1 MDIYTLFFLAIAV
14 VIFFRLRAVLGKR
27 TGNERPP
34 FDPYTARD
42 SAREANREPVR
53 EDADAGGDK
62 VVTLPTARA
71 RMQHEIDPDE
81 QIGGVARP
89 GSAVENA
96 LRKLLSADPRFNARE
111 FVDGARL
118 AYEMIVT
125 AFAAGDKGTL
135 RPLLDEDVFR
145 SFSTAIDERNA
156 AGETV
161 DFTFIG
167 LDKSDIVEAELA
179 GRVAQITMRFKSQLI
194 TVTKDADGR
203 VIDGDPSE
211 VTEMT
216 DIWTFARDTSQSD
229 PNWKLV
235 ATEAT

>member
-14 VIFFRLRAVLGKR
+14 VIFFRLRSVLGKR
-27 TGNERPP
+27 TGHERPP

-42 SAREANREPVR
+42 AVR
-53 EDADAGGDK
+53 DDADAGGDK

-71 RMQHEIDPDE
+71 KTPPPLDADE
-81 QIGGVARP
+81 QIGGVVKP
-89 GSAVENA
+89 GSKVETA
-96 LRKLLSADPRFNARE
+96 LKSLLSADPQFNARE

-125 AFAAGDKGTL
+125 AFASGDKSIL
-135 RPLLDEDVFR
+135 KPLLDDDVFAG
-145 SFSTAIDERNA
+145 FTGAIDERTS

-167 LDKSDIVEAELA
+167 IDKSDIVEAELA
-179 GRVAQITMRFKSQLI
+179 GTVAQITMRFKSQLI
-194 TVTKDADGR
+194 SVTKDSDGR
-203 VIDGDPSE
+203 VIDGDPTE
-211 VTEMT
+211 VTEVT
-216 DIWTFARDTSQSD
+216 DIWTFARDTGQSD

>member
-1 MDIYTLFFLAIAV
+1 MRTTQGAETWTPVDIYTLFFLAIAV
-14 VIFFRLRAVLGKR
+14 VIFFRLRSVLGKR
-27 TGNERPP
+27 TGEERPP
-34 FDPYTARD
+34 FDPYTARE
-42 SAREANREPVR
+42 EAET
-53 EDADAGGDK
+53 GGDK

-71 RMQHEIDPDE
+71 RQADPDD
-81 QIGGVARP
+81 QIGGVVKA
-89 GSAVENA
+89 GSAVEGA
-96 LRKLLSADPRFNARE
+96 LKTLLSADPSFNARE
-111 FVDGARL
+111 FVDGGRL

-125 AFAAGDKGTL
+125 AFASGDKNAL
-135 RPLLDEDVFR
+135 QPLLDADVFNG
-145 SFSTAIDERNA
+145 FVQAIDDRNA

-179 GRVAQITMRFKSQLI
+179 DSVAQITMRFKSQLI
-194 TVTKDADGR
+194 SVTKDSDGR
-203 VIDGDPSE
+203 VIDGDPTE

-216 DIWTFARDTSQSD
+216 DIWTFARDVSTND

>member
-14 VIFFRLRAVLGKR
+14 VIFFRLRSVLGKR
-27 TGNERPP
+27 TGEERPP
-34 FDPYTARD
+34 FDPYTARE
-42 SAREANREPVR
+42 EAET
-53 EDADAGGDK
+53 GGDK

-71 RMQHEIDPDE
+71 RQAADPDD
-81 QIGGVARP
+81 QIGGVVKP
-89 GSAVENA
+89 GSAVESA
-96 LRKLLSADPRFNARE
+96 LKTLLSADPSFHARE
-111 FVDGARL
+111 FVDGARM

-125 AFAAGDKGTL
+125 AFASGDKAAL
-135 RPLLDEDVFR
+135 QPLLDEEVYQGFVQ
-145 SFSTAIDERNA
+145 AIDDRNE
-156 AGETV
+156 AGENV

-179 GRVAQITMRFKSQLI
+179 DKIAQITMRFKSQLI
-194 TVTKDADGR
+194 SVTKDSDGR
-203 VIDGDPSE
+203 VIDGDPTE

-216 DIWTFARDTSQSD
+216 DIWTFARDVSTGD

>member
-14 VIFFRLRAVLGKR
+14 VIFFRLRSVLGKR
-27 TGNERPP
+27 TGEERPP
-34 FDPYTARD
+34 FDPY
-42 SAREANREPVR
+42 SAREEAET
-53 EDADAGGDK
+53 GGDK

-71 RMQHEIDPDE
+71 RQAADPDD
-81 QIGGVARP
+81 QIGGVVKP
-89 GSAVENA
+89 GTAVEGA
-96 LRKLLSADPRFNARE
+96 LKSLLAADPSFNARE

-125 AFAAGDKGTL
+125 AFASGDKATL
-135 RPLLDEDVFR
+135 QPLLDEEVYEGFVK
-145 SFSTAIDERNA
+145 AIDERND

-179 GRVAQITMRFKSQLI
+179 DQIAQITMRFKSQLI
-194 TVTKDADGR
+194 SVTKDSDGR
-203 VIDGDPSE
+203 VIDGDPTE

-216 DIWTFARDTSQSD
+216 DIWTFARDVSSGD

>member
-14 VIFFRLRAVLGKR
+14 VIFFRLRSVLGKR
-27 TGNERPP
+27 TGTERPP
-34 FDPYTARD
+34 FDPYTARE
-42 SAREANREPVR
+42 EAET
-53 EDADAGGDK
+53 GGDK

-71 RMQHEIDPDE
+71 RPPADADQDL
-81 QIGGVARP
+81 GTLVKA
-89 GSAVENA
+89 GSAVEEA
-96 LRKLLSADPRFNARE
+96 LKAVMSADQTFSPRE

-125 AFAAGDKGTL
+125 AFASGDKNTL
-135 RPLLDEDVFR
+135 KPLLDEDVFKG
-145 SFSTAIDERNA
+145 FTAAIDERNA

-179 GRVAQITMRFKSQLI
+179 NRIAQITLRFKSQLI
-194 TVTKDADGR
+194 SVTKDSDGR
-203 VIDGDPSE
+203 VIDGDPTE

-216 DIWTFARDTSQSD
+216 DIWTFARDVGAND

>member
-1 MDIYTLFFLAIAV
+1 V
-14 VIFFRLRAVLGKR
+14 VIFFRLRSVLGKR
-27 TGNERPP
+27 TGEERPP
-34 FDPYTARD
+34 FDPYTARE
-42 SAREANREPVR
+42 EAET
-53 EDADAGGDK
+53 GGDK

-71 RMQHEIDPDE
+71 RQAADPDD
-81 QIGGVARP
+81 QIGGVVKP
-89 GSAVENA
+89 GSAVEGA
-96 LRKLLSADPRFNARE
+96 LKTLLSADPSFHARE

-125 AFAAGDKGTL
+125 AFASGDKATL
-135 RPLLDEDVFR
+135 QPLLDQEVYQGFVQ
-145 SFSTAIDERNA
+145 AIDERNA

-179 GRVAQITMRFKSQLI
+179 GQIAQITMRFKSQLI
-194 TVTKDADGR
+194 SVTKDSDGR
-203 VIDGDPSE
+203 VIDGDPTE

-216 DIWTFARDTSQSD
+216 DIWTFARDVSMGD

>member
-1 MDIYTLFFLAIAV
+1 VDIYTLFFLAIAV
-14 VIFFRLRAVLGKR
+14 VIFFRLRSVLGKR
-27 TGNERPP
+27 TGEERPP
-34 FDPYTARD
+34 FDPYTARE
-42 SAREANREPVR
+42 EAET
-53 EDADAGGDK
+53 GGDK

-71 RMQHEIDPDE
+71 RPTTDPDD
-81 QIGGVARP
+81 QIGGVVKP
-89 GSAVENA
+89 GSAVEDA
-96 LRKLLSADPRFNARE
+96 LKTLLSADPTFHARE

-125 AFAAGDKGTL
+125 AFAAGDKSTL
-135 RPLLDEDVFR
+135 QPLLDDEVYQGFVQ
-145 SFSTAIDERNA
+145 AIDDRNA

-179 GRVAQITMRFKSQLI
+179 GTIAQITMRFKSQLI
-194 TVTKDADGR
+194 SVTKDSDGR
-203 VIDGDPSE
+203 VIDGDPTE

-216 DIWTFARDTSQSD
+216 DIWTFARDTGSGD

>member
-1 MDIYTLFFLAIAV
+1 VDIYTLFFLAIAV
-14 VIFFRLRAVLGKR
+14 VIFFRLRSVLGKR
-27 TGNERPP
+27 TGEERPP
-34 FDPYTARD
+34 FDPYTARE
-42 SAREANREPVR
+42 EAET
-53 EDADAGGDK
+53 GGDK

-71 RMQHEIDPDE
+71 RQAADPDD
-81 QIGGVARP
+81 QIGGVVKP
-89 GSAVENA
+89 GSAVEGA
-96 LRKLLSADPRFNARE
+96 LKTLLSADPSFHARE

-125 AFAAGDKGTL
+125 AFASGDKATL
-135 RPLLDEDVFR
+135 QPLLDEEVYQGFVQ
-145 SFSTAIDERNA
+145 AIDDRNE
-156 AGETV
+156 AGENV

-179 GRVAQITMRFKSQLI
+179 DKIAQITMRFKSQLI
-194 TVTKDADGR
+194 SVTKDSDGR
-203 VIDGDPSE
+203 VIDGDPTE

-216 DIWTFARDTSQSD
+216 DIWTFARDVSTGD

>member
-14 VIFFRLRAVLGKR
+14 VIFFRLRSVLGKR
-27 TGNERPP
+27 TGEERPP
-34 FDPYTARD
+34 FDPYTARE
-42 SAREANREPVR
+42 EAET
-53 EDADAGGDK
+53 GGDK

-71 RMQHEIDPDE
+71 RQAADPDD
-81 QIGGVARP
+81 QIGGVVKP
-89 GSAVENA
+89 GSAVEGA
-96 LRKLLSADPRFNARE
+96 LKTLLSADPSFHARE
-111 FVDGARL
+111 FVDGARM

-125 AFAAGDKGTL
+125 AFASGDKATL
-135 RPLLDEDVFR
+135 QPLLDEEVYQGFVQ
-145 SFSTAIDERNA
+145 AIDERNE
-156 AGETV
+156 AGENV

-179 GRVAQITMRFKSQLI
+179 DKIAQITMRFKSQLI
-194 TVTKDADGR
+194 SVTKDSDGR
-203 VIDGDPSE
+203 VIDGDPTE

-216 DIWTFARDTSQSD
+216 DIWTFARDVSTGD

>member
-14 VIFFRLRAVLGKR
+14 VIFFRLRSVLGKR
-27 TGNERPP
+27 TGEERPP
-34 FDPYTARD
+34 FDPYTARE
-42 SAREANREPVR
+42 EAET
-53 EDADAGGDK
+53 GGDK

-71 RMQHEIDPDE
+71 RQAADPDD
-81 QIGGVARP
+81 QIGGVVKP
-89 GSAVENA
+89 GSAVEGA
-96 LRKLLSADPRFNARE
+96 LKTLLSADPSFHARE

-125 AFAAGDKGTL
+125 AFASGDKATL
-135 RPLLDEDVFR
+135 QPLLDEEVYQGFVQ
-145 SFSTAIDERNA
+145 AIDDRNE
-156 AGETV
+156 AGENV

-179 GRVAQITMRFKSQLI
+179 NTIAQITMRFKSQLI
-194 TVTKDADGR
+194 SVTKDSDGR
-203 VIDGDPSE
+203 VIDGDPTE

-216 DIWTFARDTSQSD
+216 DIWTFARDVSTGD

>member
-14 VIFFRLRAVLGKR
+14 VIFFRLRSVLGKR
-27 TGNERPP
+27 TGTERPP
-34 FDPYTARD
+34 FDPY
-42 SAREANREPVR
+42 SAREEAET
-53 EDADAGGDK
+53 GGDK

-71 RMQHEIDPDE
+71 RPSADADQEI
-81 QIGGVARP
+81 GAVAKP
-89 GSAVENA
+89 GSAVEGA
-96 LRKLLSADPRFNARE
+96 LRALMSADRTFAPGE

-125 AFAAGDKGTL
+125 AFAAGDKSTL
-135 RPLLDEDVFR
+135 QPLLDAEVYSGF
-145 SFSTAIDERNA
+145 TAAIDERNA

-179 GRVAQITMRFKSQLI
+179 DEVAQITMRFKSQLI
-194 TVTKDADGR
+194 SVTKDSDGR
-203 VIDGDPSE
+203 VIDGDPTD

-216 DIWTFARDTSQSD
+216 DIWTFARDISSD
-229 PNWKLV
+229 NPNWKLV

>member
-14 VIFFRLRAVLGKR
+14 VIFFRLRSVLGRR
-27 TGNERPP
+27 TGHERPP
-34 FDPYTARD
+34 FDPY
-42 SAREANREPVR
+42 SAREEAET
-53 EDADAGGDK
+53 GGDK

-71 RMQHEIDPDE
+71 RQDAPDPDD
-81 QIGGVARP
+81 QIGGVVKP
-89 GSAVENA
+89 GSAVETA
-96 LRKLLSADPRFNARE
+96 LKTLLSTDPHFNARE
-111 FVDGARL
+111 FIDGGRL

-125 AFAAGDKGTL
+125 AFAAGDKATL
-135 RPLLDEDVFR
+135 QPLLDEEVYAGFVK
-145 SFSTAIDERNA
+145 AIDDRNT

-179 GRVAQITMRFKSQLI
+179 GDIAQITLRFKSQLI
-194 TVTKDADGR
+194 SVTKDSDGR

-216 DIWTFARDTSQSD
+216 DIWTFARDVRAD
-229 PNWKLV
+229 NPNWKLV

>member
-1 MDIYTLFFLAIAV
+1 MGRNWTPVDIYTLFFLAIAV
-14 VIFFRLRAVLGKR
+14 VIFFRLRSVLGKR
-27 TGNERPP
+27 TGTERPP
-34 FDPYTARD
+34 FNPYA
-42 SAREANREPVR
+42 AREEAET
-53 EDADAGGDK
+53 GGDK

-71 RMQHEIDPDE
+71 RRAALDPED
-81 QIGGVARP
+81 QIGGVVKP
-89 GSAVENA
+89 GSAVETA
-96 LRKLLSADPRFNARE
+96 LKTLLSADPAFNARE
-111 FVDGARL
+111 FVDGARM

-125 AFAAGDKGTL
+125 AFASGDKNTL
-135 RPLLDEDVFR
+135 QPLLDGDVYSGFLG
-145 SFSTAIDERNA
+145 AIDARNQ

-179 GRVAQITMRFKSQLI
+179 GSIAQITMRFKSQLI
-194 TVTKDADGR
+194 TVTKDSDGR

-216 DIWTFARDTSQSD
+216 DIWTFARDVGTDD

>member
-14 VIFFRLRAVLGKR
+14 VIFFRLRSVLGKR
-27 TGNERPP
+27 TGEERPP
-34 FDPYTARD
+34 FDPYTARE
-42 SAREANREPVR
+42 EAET
-53 EDADAGGDK
+53 GGDK

-71 RMQHEIDPDE
+71 RQAADPDD
-81 QIGGVARP
+81 QIGGVVKP
-89 GSAVENA
+89 GSAVEGA
-96 LRKLLSADPRFNARE
+96 LKTLLSADPSFHARE

-125 AFAAGDKGTL
+125 AFASGDKATL
-135 RPLLDEDVFR
+135 QPLLDEEVYQGFVQ
-145 SFSTAIDERNA
+145 AIDERNE
-156 AGETV
+156 AGENV

-179 GRVAQITMRFKSQLI
+179 DKIAQITMRFKSQLI
-194 TVTKDADGR
+194 SVTKDSDGR
-203 VIDGDPSE
+203 VIDGDPTE

-216 DIWTFARDTSQSD
+216 DIWTFARDVSTGD

>member
-14 VIFFRLRAVLGKR
+14 VIFFRLRSVLGKR
-27 TGNERPP
+27 TGEERPP
-34 FDPYTARD
+34 FDPYTARE
-42 SAREANREPVR
+42 EAET
-53 EDADAGGDK
+53 GGDK

-71 RMQHEIDPDE
+71 RQDADAED
-81 QIGGVARP
+81 QIGGVVKP
-89 GSAVENA
+89 GSAVEGA
-96 LRKLLSADPRFNARE
+96 LKTLLSADPNFNARE

-125 AFAAGDKGTL
+125 AFASGDKATL
-135 RPLLDEDVFR
+135 KPLLDEEVNSGFVR
-145 SFSTAIDERNA
+145 AIDERNE

-179 GRVAQITMRFKSQLI
+179 GRTAQITMRFKSQLI
-194 TVTKDADGR
+194 TVTKDSDGR

-216 DIWTFARDTSQSD
+216 DIWTFARDVSAAD

>member
-1 MDIYTLFFLAIAV
+1 VDIYTLFFLAIAV
-14 VIFFRLRAVLGKR
+14 VIFFRLRSVLGKR
-27 TGNERPP
+27 TGEERPP
-34 FDPYTARD
+34 FDPYTARE
-42 SAREANREPVR
+42 EAET
-53 EDADAGGDK
+53 GGDK

-71 RMQHEIDPDE
+71 RQAADPDD
-81 QIGGVARP
+81 QIGGVVKP
-89 GSAVENA
+89 GSAVEGA
-96 LRKLLSADPRFNARE
+96 LKTLLSADPSFHARE

-125 AFAAGDKGTL
+125 AFASGDKATL
-135 RPLLDEDVFR
+135 QPLLDEEVYQGFVQ
-145 SFSTAIDERNA
+145 AIDERNA

-167 LDKSDIVEAELA
+167 LDKSDVMEAELA
-179 GRVAQITMRFKSQLI
+179 NQIAQITMRFKSQLI
-194 TVTKDADGR
+194 SVTKDSDGR
-203 VIDGDPSE
+203 VIDGDPTE

-216 DIWTFARDTSQSD
+216 DIWTFARDVSSGD

>member
-14 VIFFRLRAVLGKR
+14 AIFFRLRSVLGKR
-27 TGNERPP
+27 TGEERPP
-34 FDPYTARD
+34 FDPYTARE
-42 SAREANREPVR
+42 EAET
-53 EDADAGGDK
+53 GGDK

-71 RMQHEIDPDE
+71 RQAVDLDD
-81 QIGGVARP
+81 QIGGVVKP
-89 GSAVENA
+89 GSAVEDA
-96 LRKLLSADPRFNARE
+96 LKTLLSADPSFNARE

-125 AFAAGDKGTL
+125 AFASGDKGTL
-135 RPLLDEDVFR
+135 QPLLDEAVFEG
-145 SFSTAIDERNA
+145 FGQAIDERNK

-179 GRVAQITMRFKSQLI
+179 DKVAQITMRFKSQLI
-194 TVTKDADGR
+194 SVTKDSDGR
-203 VIDGDPSE
+203 VVDGDPTE

-216 DIWTFARDTSQSD
+216 DIWTFARDVASQD

>member
-14 VIFFRLRAVLGKR
+14 VIFFRLRSVLGKR

-34 FDPYTARD
+34 FDPYTAR
-42 SAREANREPVR
+42 EQVR
-53 EDADAGGDK
+53 DDADTGGDK

-71 RMQHEIDPDE
+71 RMQDQMDPDE
-81 QIGGVARP
+81 QIGGVVKP
-89 GSAVENA
+89 GSAVETA
-96 LRKLLSADPRFNARE
+96 LKSLLSADPTFNARE

-125 AFAAGDKGTL
+125 AFASGDKSAL
-135 RPLLDEDVFR
+135 RPLLDQDVYAGFEA
-145 SFSTAIDERNA
+145 AIDERNA

-167 LDKSDIVEAELA
+167 LDKSDITEAELA
-179 GRVAQITMRFKSQLI
+179 GSIAQITMRFKSQLI
-194 TVTKDADGR
+194 SVTKDSDGR

>member
-14 VIFFRLRAVLGKR
+14 VIFFRLRSVLGKR
-27 TGNERPP
+27 TGEERPP
-34 FDPYTARD
+34 FDPYTARE
-42 SAREANREPVR
+42 EAET
-53 EDADAGGDK
+53 GGDK

-71 RMQHEIDPDE
+71 RQAADPED
-81 QIGGVARP
+81 QIGGVVKP
-89 GSAVENA
+89 GSAVEGA
-96 LRKLLSADPRFNARE
+96 LKTLLSADPSFHARE
-111 FVDGARL
+111 FIDGARM

-125 AFAAGDKGTL
+125 AFASGDKATL
-135 RPLLDEDVFR
+135 QPLLDEEVYQGFVQ
-145 SFSTAIDERNA
+145 AIDDRNE
-156 AGETV
+156 AGENV

-179 GRVAQITMRFKSQLI
+179 NKIAQITMRFKSQLI
-194 TVTKDADGR
+194 SVTKDSDGR
-203 VIDGDPSE
+203 VIDGDPTE

-216 DIWTFARDTSQSD
+216 DIWTFARDVSTGD

>member
-14 VIFFRLRAVLGKR
+14 VIFFRLRSVLGKR
-27 TGNERPP
+27 TGEERPP
-34 FDPYTARD
+34 FDPYTARE
-42 SAREANREPVR
+42 EAET
-53 EDADAGGDK
+53 GGDK

-71 RMQHEIDPDE
+71 RQAADPDD
-81 QIGGVARP
+81 QIGGVVKP
-89 GSAVENA
+89 GSAVEGA
-96 LRKLLSADPRFNARE
+96 LKTLLSADPSFHARE

-125 AFAAGDKGTL
+125 AFASGDKATL
-135 RPLLDEDVFR
+135 QPLLDEEVYQGFVQ
-145 SFSTAIDERNA
+145 AIDERNA

-167 LDKSDIVEAELA
+167 LDKSDIMEAELA
-179 GRVAQITMRFKSQLI
+179 NQIAQITMRFKSQLI
-194 TVTKDADGR
+194 SVTKDSDGR
-203 VIDGDPSE
+203 VIDGDPTE

-216 DIWTFARDTSQSD
+216 DIWTFARDVSSGD

>member
-1 MDIYTLFFLAIAV
+1 MDIYTLFFLALAV
-14 VIFFRLRAVLGKR
+14 VIFFRLRSVLGRR
-27 TGNERPP
+27 TGHERPP

-42 SAREANREPVR
+42 AAKDDGE
-53 EDADAGGDK
+53 AGGDK
-62 VVTLPTARA
+62 VITLPTARA
-71 RMQHEIDPDE
+71 RAQDIDPE
-81 QIGGVARP
+81 ERIGGVVKP
-89 GSAVENA
+89 GSAVEDA
-96 LRKLLSADPRFNARE
+96 LKSLLAADASFNARE

-125 AFAAGDKGTL
+125 AFAAGNKSSL
-135 RPLLDEDVFR
+135 RPLLDEDVYAGFA
-145 SFSTAIDERNA
+145 TAIDERQE

-167 LDKSDIVEAELA
+167 LDKSDLIEAELS
-179 GRVAQITMRFKSQLI
+179 GTVAQITMRFKSQLI
-194 TVTKDADGR
+194 SVTKDSDGR

-211 VTEMT
+211 VTEMI
-216 DIWTFARDTSQSD
+216 DIWTFARDTKQSD

>member
-14 VIFFRLRAVLGKR
+14 VIFFRLRSVLGKR
-27 TGNERPP
+27 TGEERPP
-34 FDPYTARD
+34 FDPYTARE
-42 SAREANREPVR
+42 EAET
-53 EDADAGGDK
+53 GGDK

-71 RMQHEIDPDE
+71 RQAADPDD
-81 QIGGVARP
+81 QIGGVVKP
-89 GSAVENA
+89 GSAVEGA
-96 LRKLLSADPRFNARE
+96 LKTLLSADPSFHARE

-125 AFAAGDKGTL
+125 AFASGDKATL
-135 RPLLDEDVFR
+135 QPLLDEEVYQGFVQ
-145 SFSTAIDERNA
+145 AIDDRNE
-156 AGETV
+156 AGENV

-179 GRVAQITMRFKSQLI
+179 DKIAQITMRFKSQLI
-194 TVTKDADGR
+194 SVTKDSDGR
-203 VIDGDPSE
+203 VIDGDPTE

-216 DIWTFARDTSQSD
+216 DIWTFARDVSTGD

>member
-14 VIFFRLRAVLGKR
+14 VIFFRLRSVLGKR
-27 TGNERPP
+27 TGEERPP
-34 FDPYTARD
+34 FDPYTARE
-42 SAREANREPVR
+42 EAET
-53 EDADAGGDK
+53 GGDK
-62 VVTLPTARA
+62 VVTLPTARTRQA
-71 RMQHEIDPDE
+71 ADPDD
-81 QIGGVARP
+81 QIGGVVKP
-89 GSAVENA
+89 GSAVEGA
-96 LRKLLSADPRFNARE
+96 LKTLLSADPSFHARE

-125 AFAAGDKGTL
+125 AFASGDKATL
-135 RPLLDEDVFR
+135 QPLLDEEVYQGFVQ
-145 SFSTAIDERNA
+145 AIDERNE
-156 AGETV
+156 AGENV

-179 GRVAQITMRFKSQLI
+179 DKIAQITMRFKSQLI
-194 TVTKDADGR
+194 SVTKDSDGR
-203 VIDGDPSE
+203 VIDGDPTE

-216 DIWTFARDTSQSD
+216 DIWTFARDVSTGD